1 MSSIA
6 LNSRNITMIS
16 RILRDARLP
25 GDTQDLRTGAARYLT
40 RRFQEG
46 TFDEDR
52 LRIALNLFI
61 KKHRT
66 MTRAIDRWDDDGGGV
81 KSEK

>member
-1 MSSIA
+1 MASIA

-16 RILRDARLP
+16 RLLRDARKP

-52 LRIALNLFI
+52 LRIALNQFI

-66 MTRAIDRWDDDGGGV
+66 MAKAVDRWDDEGGAC
-81 KSEK
+81 

>member
-1 MSSIA
+1 MASIA

-16 RILRDARLP
+16 RLLRDARKP

-52 LRIALNLFI
+52 LRIALDQFI
-61 KKHRT
+61 KKHKAMDT
-66 MTRAIDRWDDDGGGV
+66 ALDRWDDEGGA
-81 KSEK
+81 S

>member
-1 MSSIA
+1 MSSTV

-25 GDTQDLRTGAARYLT
+25 GDTQDLRTDAARYLT

-52 LRIALNLFI
+52 LRIALQQFI

-66 MTRAIDRWDDDGGGV
+66 MANAIDRWDDEGGA
-81 KSEK
+81 S

>member
-1 MSSIA
+1 MSSTV

-25 GDTQDLRTGAARYLT
+25 SDTQDLRTDATRYLA
-40 RRFQEG
+40 RRFREG

-52 LRIALNLFI
+52 LRIALKQFI
-61 KKHRT
+61 EKHRT
-66 MTRAIDRWDDDGGGV
+66 MTKAVDRWIDEGGAA
-81 KSEK
+81 